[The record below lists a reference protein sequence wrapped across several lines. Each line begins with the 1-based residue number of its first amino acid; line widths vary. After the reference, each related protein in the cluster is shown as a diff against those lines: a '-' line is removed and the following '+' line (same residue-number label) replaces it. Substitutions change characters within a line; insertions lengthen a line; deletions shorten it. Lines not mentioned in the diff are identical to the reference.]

1 MDPHARNT
9 ISDFAVLSNF
19 YEPLVSTDSNMTL
32 QPCLA
37 RQWENP
43 DLSTWTFHLQNGVKF
58 HSGKALTA
66 EDVVYSIERVF
77 NSTTLEISG
86 YVSQIKDV
94 AAVGPLAVRIRTK
107 QPMSVLLNKIRFV
120 LIVPKGT
127 DALTLQRGVD
137 GTGPYRFVGWNGSVI
152 EMKANESY
160 WGGAPDI
167 QDVIYDLGQSPRQ
180 ALQSLLAGKVQ
191 LAQANTKQ
199 LEEAIRNRREYTMH
213 RSDSFFLKYLGYD
226 LSGKNARPNP
236 FLDKR
241 VREAIHIGLNRQTL
255 VNGLTTY
262 AAAATQP
269 LPPFIF
275 GYNPQIT
282 APRSDQQRA
291 KELLEAAG
299 LGNGFKTKL
308 HVR

>member
-66 EDVVYSIERVF
+66 EDVVYSIERVL

-299 LGNGFKTKL
+299 LGNG
-308 HVR
+308 